1 MRMIFKN
8 KKEFEMFY
16 HEIKRSLFQ
25 LNFDDKYETIGII
38 GSGKTGQV
46 FKVKNNSSS
55 LRLFIYNSSIPHRK
69 KTSISLI

>member
-25 LNFDDKYETIGII
+25 LDFDEKYETIGII

-46 FKVKNNSSS
+46 FKVKNNSSGVVYAAKACSNVRFSS
-55 LRLFIYNSSIPHRK
+55 L
-69 KTSISLI
+69 